1 MHPDI
6 QALLTLQDDDLA
18 IDALEDRLAELAPHL
33 KQLAAAKQA
42 AEAQAAKAREAV
54 SGEERAQV
62 ALKTR
67 MEQHKD
73 LQTRNTA
80 QVDMIAR
87 PREATAAMAQLE
99 QSKKLMAEDEKAL
112 EASNARLRAL
122 RDDVTA
128 RETTLLAAMEA
139 ESNAQ
144 EAVSAQRAEIEGQ
157 LAAARARRAGDAEK
171 VNSGFR
177 SKYDRIRAK
186 RRMRAVHPVL
196 GNTCA
201 HCDTMVPTQRR
212 NLMASKGAIDICE
225 GCGVILYQE

>member
-18 IDALEDRLAELAPHL
+18 IDGLEDRLAELAPHL

-54 SGEERAQV
+54 SAEERSQV

-67 MEQHKD
+67 MEQHRD

-112 EASNARLRAL
+112 EASNTRLRAL
-122 RDDVTA
+122 RDEVTQ
-128 RETTLLAAMEA
+128 RETALIAAMEA

-157 LAAARARRAGDAEK
+157 LKEARTRRATDAEK

-186 RRMRAVHPVL
+186 RRMRAVHPLV
-196 GNTCA
+196 GNSCA
-201 HCDTMVPTQRR
+201 NCDTMVPTQRR
-212 NLMASKGAIDICE
+212 NVMTAKGGIDVCE
-225 GCGVILYQE
+225 GCGVILYPE